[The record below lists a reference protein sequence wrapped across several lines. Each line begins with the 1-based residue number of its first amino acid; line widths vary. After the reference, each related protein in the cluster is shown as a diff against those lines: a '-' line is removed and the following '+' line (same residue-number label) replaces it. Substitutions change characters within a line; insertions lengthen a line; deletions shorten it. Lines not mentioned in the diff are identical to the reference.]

1 MLSTTRPAPR
11 MRFPWRL
18 SPLFLGL
25 LLLPLSPLSAT
36 VYQVDP
42 ARSKVEVLVIRG
54 GLLGVFGHDHEIV
67 SWKLTGTIDYVPSSV
82 PSLEADVSLPASSLT
97 VVDPEDPL
105 QERKEVQ
112 STMRG
117 KRVLDVDRYPEIH
130 FTSTGA
136 SPAPTAPQILLSG
149 DLALHGTVRRIC
161 FPVRITPAP
170 GAIRAAGTAKVRQSD
185 FGIEPIRFAAGTVRI
200 KDQVEIHFTVLAR
213 ERAPAA
219 P

>member
-1 MLSTTRPAPR
+1 MLSGTRSASR
-11 MRFPWRL
+11 MRSPWRL
-18 SPLFLGL
+18 SLFFLGL
-25 LLLPLSPLSAT
+25 LLLPLSPLPAA

-42 ARSKVEVLVIRG
+42 AKSKVEILVIRG
-54 GLLGVFGHDHEIV
+54 GLLGLFGHDHEIV
-67 SWKLTGTIDYVPSSV
+67 SWKLTGTIDYAPSSL

-117 KRVLDVDRYPEIH
+117 ERVLDVARYPEIH

-136 SPAPTAPQILLSG
+136 TPARTVPQILLSG
-149 DLALHGTVRRIC
+149 DLALHGTVKRIS

-170 GAIRAAGTAKVRQSD
+170 GTIRAAGTAKVRQSD

-200 KDQVEIHFTVLAR
+200 KDQVEIHFTVVAR
-213 ERAPAA
+213 ERAQAVP
-219 P
+219 